1 MGLTLILGHIHG
13 VPRWSL
19 CFHVKLVGCFESI
32 HRTRE
37 FCLEAEDAL
46 IGNPSGKIVLASATD
61 VMCFRGNHTIL
72 LMAIGIVLPIYLYVL
87 VPYAV
92 CAGDAHYVPSSI
104 LFDWKVWE
112 DKNTW
117 WKAAERSATDLH
129 LAFLHPNPREVF
141 RTNIL
146 ELLAKILLPVVTILL
161 APTPLCEMIGVTL
174 IGFVMWVTW
183 QQPATTSNHHATRVA
198 AAPGECHDPPGLCG
212 EEDDHSGSGLG
223 APRWGFGSRVPPLI
237 FPNSPP

>member
-1 MGLTLILGHIHG
+1 M
-13 VPRWSL
+13 
-19 CFHVKLVGCFESI
+19 
-32 HRTRE
+32 
-37 FCLEAEDAL
+37 
-46 IGNPSGKIVLASATD
+46 IGNPTGKIVLASATD

-72 LMAIGIVLPIYLYVL
+72 LMAIAIVLPIYLYVL

-161 APTPLCEMIGVTL
+161 APTPLCEMVGVML
-174 IGFVMWVTW
+174 IGLVMWVTR
-183 QQPATTSNHHATRVA
+183 QQAATSMPCHDQGCNQPLGQVNAMVHPAYVEKKMTILVQDGQRPDLRG
-198 AAPGECHDPPGLCG
+198 APGYPHGIPKVRPLACC
-212 EEDDHSGSGLG
+212 S
-223 APRWGFGSRVPPLI
+223 SRT
-237 FPNSPP
+237 